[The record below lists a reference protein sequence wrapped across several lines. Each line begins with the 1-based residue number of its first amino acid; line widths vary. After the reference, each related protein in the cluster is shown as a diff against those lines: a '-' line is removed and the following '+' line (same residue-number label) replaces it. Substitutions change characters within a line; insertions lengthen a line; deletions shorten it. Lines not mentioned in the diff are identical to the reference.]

1 MFMCVCEGFIHLD
14 TVTVELED
22 CLGEGFLEFLRK
34 RGAKLTSLTLSSSS
48 DPEATIGR

>member
-34 RGAKLTSLTLSSSS
+34 RGAKLTSLTLSETVLRRL
-48 DPEATIGR
+48 P